1 MSLAYC
7 DWCHNLYDLT
17 PQTEIQ
23 HLMSCDEFQNR
34 PVTEVKDGKEFV
46 TLPGHPHILIE
57 KYPKRGN

>member
-1 MSLAYC
+1 
-7 DWCHNLYDLT
+7 
-17 PQTEIQ
+17 
-23 HLMSCDEFQNR
+23 MSCDEFQNR